1 MCLTGAVSVAWCS
14 DFTPRLHIPFVKMH
28 ITAGAVP
35 SLPSRALITINALQP
50 WPLKGGERQLDWWP
64 VPGVFLPLTS
74 DLWERPQFL
83 NRDSRVYNAI
93 YFFLIRPYN
102 PPAQEKKASFRLRDH
117 RFISTVVYITSG
129 DLMKQKVWVVLVLL
143 CTDEAQCHA
152 RQYHSHRKRASSWQ
166 SCHRRTGFRC
176 DFFSF
181 PISLILAREGVLT

>member
-35 SLPSRALITINALQP
+35 YLPSRALITTNALQP

-74 DLWERPQFL
+74 DLWERPQLL

-102 PPAQEKKASFRLRDH
+102 PPAQEKKSIIQAQRSQIHLHSCLYYFR
-117 RFISTVVYITSG
+117 RFDEAKSVSCDRAPLHWLSTVS
-129 DLMKQKVWVVLVLL
+129 
-143 CTDEAQCHA
+143 
-152 RQYHSHRKRASSWQ
+152 
-166 SCHRRTGFRC
+166 RTPI
-176 DFFSF
+176 SF
-181 PISLILAREGVLT
+181 P